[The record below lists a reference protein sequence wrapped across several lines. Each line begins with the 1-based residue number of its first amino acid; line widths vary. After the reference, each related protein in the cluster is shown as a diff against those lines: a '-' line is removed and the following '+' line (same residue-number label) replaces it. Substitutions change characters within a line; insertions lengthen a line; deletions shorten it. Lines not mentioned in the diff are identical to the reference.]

1 MGVGRPIDII
11 CAVEKGIDMF
21 DCVLPN
27 DLEKWQS
34 FTKFGEINL
43 RNSCFAF
50 DKSPLDD
57 TINCHVSQNFSK
69 SYLHHLTKN
78 NEILSSMI
86 LSLHNIAFYMK
97 MMSDIRQSII
107 DNDFQK

>member
-1 MGVGRPIDII
+1 
-11 CAVEKGIDMF
+11 MF
-21 DCVLPN
+21 
-27 DLEKWQS
+27 
-34 FTKFGEINL
+34 
-43 RNSCFAF
+43 
-50 DKSPLDD
+50 
-57 TINCHVSQNFSK
+57 SQNFSK

-107 DNDFQK
+107 DNDFQKIKNKYSKYHEKYKKNLNTWVLKLKLITLQILLFWIALKTNIRIMITVLDL